1 MRDFHRMLLSTEVRE
16 LSDEVSRLFEEL
28 DGAGT
33 GRPALTPGTCTPPLD
48 VFENEA
54 SVEIVVDLPGVTRD
68 ALRVLIKGGVV
79 LIVGE
84 KARPAPSACEEATFH
99 LVERGFGR
107 FARAVRLTEAVD
119 AGRASARLR
128 GGELKIVVPKIVER
142 RGQELAV
149 AIDD

>member
-28 DGAGT
+28 DRT
-33 GRPALTPGTCTPPLD
+33 GRTPLAPGTCTPPLD

-54 SVEIVVDLPGVTRD
+54 SVEIVVDLPGLTRD

-84 KARPAPSACEEATFH
+84 KAQPDPSACEDATFH

-128 GGELKIVVPKIVER
+128 SGELKIVVPKIVER

-149 AIDD
+149 PIDD